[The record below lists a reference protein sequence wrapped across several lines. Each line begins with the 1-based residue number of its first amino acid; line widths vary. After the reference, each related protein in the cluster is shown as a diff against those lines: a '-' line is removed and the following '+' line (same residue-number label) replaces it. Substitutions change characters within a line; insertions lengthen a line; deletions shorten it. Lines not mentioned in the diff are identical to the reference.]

1 MVYGSNVRYPLVG
14 HTLSNKPL
22 FKYVSP
28 ISGSHSLEDTCIM
41 HNVHQMAIYTQ
52 ARLQLHLSLCN
63 VLVNVIKGQ
72 MHNAERQ
79 VKYYTQLTK
88 YAAFY
93 KYPHHPVGHHAL

>member
-1 MVYGSNVRYPLVG
+1 
-14 HTLSNKPL
+14 
-22 FKYVSP
+22 
-28 ISGSHSLEDTCIM
+28 
-41 HNVHQMAIYTQ
+41 MAIYTQ